1 MAWSSDPYTASEKGS
16 TQADTEGE
24 VMHAALLQGLHR
36 KLEQERLSHVRTKE
50 EADAEISRLRAMV
63 ARRDAEL
70 EACATHSSHQLLLS
84 SSLSSDPPLNPHLS
98 ENNGRTPYATEHER
112 VVRPTHRSHGAV
124 LREEQDPIVSL
135 AITRQRTLEREV
147 DLLQGQ
153 VSFNQYIAP

>member
-16 TQADTEGE
+16 TQADREGE

-70 EACATHSSHQLLLS
+70 EACAIHSSHQLLLS
-84 SSLSSDPPLNPHLS
+84 SSLSSDAHLNQHFS
-98 ENNGRTPYATEHER
+98 GNNGRTPYTTEPER
-112 VVRPTHRSHGAV
+112 VIGPSHRLHSAV
-124 LREEQDPIVSL
+124 LQEEQDPVVSL
-135 AITRQRTLEREV
+135 AVTRQRTLEREV

-153 VSFNQYIAP
+153 VSFYQYIAP